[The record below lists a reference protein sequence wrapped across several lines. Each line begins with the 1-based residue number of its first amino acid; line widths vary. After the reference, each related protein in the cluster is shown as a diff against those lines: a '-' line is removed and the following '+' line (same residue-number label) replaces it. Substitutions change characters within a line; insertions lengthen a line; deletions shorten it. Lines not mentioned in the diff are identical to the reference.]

1 MRPVFTTVQTQD
13 GLRRF
18 SGFYSKFMM
27 VRIHNDFKHLT
38 QTLGWAQNTRTALWG
53 FNLLVKLSY
62 RVELKARIR
71 KGGGIDVDI
80 ICGLIRVSNTYLT
93 LCPNIDAT
101 YLRRYQGILKC
112 RIHCLPVFHL
122 NTANISDNVYG

>member
-53 FNLLVKLSY
+53 FNLLVNSLT
-62 RVELKARIR
+62 ELNSKHAFEKAA
-71 KGGGIDVDI
+71 
-80 ICGLIRVSNTYLT
+80 GLMLT
-93 LCPNIDAT
+93 
-101 YLRRYQGILKC
+101 
-112 RIHCLPVFHL
+112 
-122 NTANISDNVYG
+122 